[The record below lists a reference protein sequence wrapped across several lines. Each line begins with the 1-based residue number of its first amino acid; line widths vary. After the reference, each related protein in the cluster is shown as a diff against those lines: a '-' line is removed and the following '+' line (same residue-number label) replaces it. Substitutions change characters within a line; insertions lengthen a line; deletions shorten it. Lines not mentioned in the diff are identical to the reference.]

1 MSSSSSRI
9 LIVDDLEDNL
19 RVLTETLTEQG
30 LSPLQAKDGS
40 RALQI
45 AKRAHPDLILLDIQ
59 MPGMDGF
66 ETIAKLQADEDTK
79 DIPVIF
85 ISALGDI
92 EDKVR
97 GFQAGAVDYVSKPFR
112 REEVIARVT
121 THLRLRQ
128 ALAQVELE
136 RKKAHNLLL
145 NVIPPPVAEELSKK
159 GFFAPQ
165 AYPDVSVLFSDF
177 VEFTQLSST
186 LSPGKLI
193 DELNTLFT
201 AFDEIMDRHGC
212 ERIKTVG
219 DAYLAVSG
227 MHDSQVDHPQRI
239 TRAALEMRDFVAGFS
254 GTSETPWKI
263 RIGVHTGEL
272 IGGIVGVKK
281 YLFDIFG
288 DTVNIASRMETLS
301 EPMQVTV
308 SDVHAERIQGTF
320 DLEVRSPL
328 PVKGKGTMGSALVRG
343 LKDQGT

>member
-1 MSSSSSRI
+1 
-9 LIVDDLEDNL
+9 
-19 RVLTETLTEQG
+19 
-30 LSPLQAKDGS
+30 
-40 RALQI
+40 
-45 AKRAHPDLILLDIQ
+45 

-66 ETIAKLQADEDTK
+66 ETIAKLQANEDTR

-136 RKKAHNLLL
+136 RQKAHGLLL

-159 GFFAPQ
+159 GAFAPQ
-165 AYPDVSVLFSDF
+165 LYPDVSVLFSDF
-177 VEFTQLSST
+177 VDFTQLSST
-186 LSPGKLI
+186 LSPGSLL

-201 AFDEIMDRHGC
+201 AFDEIMDHHGC

-219 DAYLAVSG
+219 DAYIAVGG
-227 MHDSQVDHPQRI
+227 MHDSTVDHPTRI
-239 TRAALEMRDFVAGFS
+239 TRAALEMRDFVGGFR
-254 GTSETPWKI
+254 GTSEVPWKI

-288 DTVNIASRMETLS
+288 DTVNIASRMESLCD
-301 EPMQVTV
+301 PMQVTV
-308 SDVHAERIQGTF
+308 SDVHAQRIQDVF
-320 DLEVRSPL
+320 DLELRPPVA
-328 PVKGKGTMGSALVRG
+328 VKGKGTMGIALVRG
-343 LKDQGT
+343 IQDQGT